1 MIMNLKIQVEEAKR
15 TEEALKNQLEE
26 KEKIKETLEEEIVSL
41 RKELHKKEMQQN
53 ITKDWMKS
61 LVVKIHNMRS
71 LE

>member
-26 KEKIKETLEEEIVSL
+26 KEKIKETLEEEIISL

-53 ITKDWMKS
+53 ITKRLDEIIS
-61 LVVKIHNMRS
+61 RQIP
-71 LE
+71 